1 MSPLRARCA
10 AKRRGAS
17 MMSSMQLRCRLAATC
32 KSGTNP
38 NRAASILRHLHAA
51 GTEQGT
57 REALIGRPRRESV
70 REEARHARQLSAT
83 QVANAMSAVAQHAAI
98 RAHIGKN
105 GPAGVF
111 MWSAGPTQARPCQLQ
126 YCLVSNFNG
135 PDCPPMR
142 TMEET

>member
-1 MSPLRARCA
+1 
-10 AKRRGAS
+10 
-17 MMSSMQLRCRLAATC
+17 
-32 KSGTNP
+32 
-38 NRAASILRHLHAA
+38 
-51 GTEQGT
+51 
-57 REALIGRPRRESV
+57 
-70 REEARHARQLSAT
+70 
-83 QVANAMSAVAQHAAI
+83 MSAVAQHAAI